1 MNEKYKW
8 EYYHLNPSQLP
19 ILPPPLPPE
28 CGWIYT
34 VKAGDFLSSIARQFG
49 IPVRSIIEANPELTP
64 PYLIQPGQNLILPI
78 KVHTVTPGQTLYS
91 IGELYGFDWRDIAR
105 VNQINPPYTIRPGQK
120 LAIPG
125 VTCDILPPPVPPP
138 PPACPGFMYEIK
150 QGDTLYNLARQYGT
164 TVDMLLKYNPGIDPR
179 RLQIGQKICIPVP
192 ETPTCPG
199 FMYEIKQGDT
209 LYSLA
214 RRYGTTVDM
223 LLKYNPGIDPRRLQI
238 GQKICIPVPETGSEK
253 RCLILANTN
262 VVPKA
267 LALALLDYTENKIMV
282 ILDQVPDPVQLGT
295 ELNVYKAWLQSP
307 QGYTVFS
314 LYPTPQKIWAA
325 RSTPAQLLKN
335 YNRIQISAEKETNT
349 AQPAGPLIAT
359 GILPTPS

>member
-192 ETPTCPG
+192 ET
-199 FMYEIKQGDT
+199 
-209 LYSLA
+209 
-214 RRYGTTVDM
+214 
-223 LLKYNPGIDPRRLQI
+223 
-238 GQKICIPVPETGSEK
+238 GSEK